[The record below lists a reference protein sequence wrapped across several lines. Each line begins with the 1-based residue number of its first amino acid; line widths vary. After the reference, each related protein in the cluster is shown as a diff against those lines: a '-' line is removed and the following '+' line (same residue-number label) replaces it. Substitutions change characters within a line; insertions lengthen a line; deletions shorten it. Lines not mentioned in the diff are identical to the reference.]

1 MEKGQVTPTFKK
13 DDELCKGNYR
23 PITVLSVLN
32 NISEKILAS
41 QLYGFFENILSNFIS
56 AYRKNYSCEYAL
68 LRLVEDWKTSLDN
81 KEVAAIISLD
91 LSKAFDSI
99 PHDLLLAKLK
109 AYGVDETSVA
119 LLRNYLIGRLQ
130 RVKIGDTFSTWLP
143 TTKGVPQGSVFGPL
157 FFNIF
162 LNDLFYFIDEVRI
175 SAYADDEQ
183 MHDSDK
189 DPAKLETRLQYE
201 QLSSL

>member
-1 MEKGQVTPTFKK
+1 M
-13 DDELCKGNYR
+13 
-23 PITVLSVLN
+23 
-32 NISEKILAS
+32 
-41 QLYGFFENILSNFIS
+41 
-56 AYRKNYSCEYAL
+56 
-68 LRLVEDWKTSLDN
+68 
-81 KEVAAIISLD
+81 
-91 LSKAFDSI
+91 
-99 PHDLLLAKLK
+99 
-109 AYGVDETSVA
+109 
-119 LLRNYLIGRLQ
+119 
-130 RVKIGDTFSTWLP
+130 KIGDTFSTWLP

-201 QLSSL
+201 LLKGDSWFDENGMIANADKYQAMIIGKTQHIFNFRVKGFKIPVKENIDLFGMNIDNNLQFHNHVSNICGKVNNQTNVLIRFRKLVPWFPIPEGR